1 MGIFPLG
8 FDFDHETEQAT
19 LAYYLKMAKRY
30 IGSPML
36 SALYGVW
43 AARSGN
49 RKLSMDFWTEATAI
63 SAPTGLCKRWNTA
76 KTSFPSNR
84 RLVHSLQTL
93 AVFYWG

>member
-19 LAYYLKMAKRY
+19 LSYYLRLANRY

-43 AARSGN
+43 AARTGN
-49 RKLSMDFWTEATAI
+49 RKLSLDLLDRGYGDFCREVYADIGIPQRRI
-63 SAPTGLCKRWNTA
+63 S
-76 KTSFPSNR
+76 
-84 RLVHSLQTL
+84 
-93 AVFYWG
+93 